1 MSNDKF
7 QVAFLEEAS
16 ELLEQLETLLIEL
29 EQTPDNRESLE
40 ATFRV
45 MHTLKGAA
53 GMFGFSKIETFT
65 HDLETVFDLLR
76 DGKLSLNEDLIDL
89 SLRAR
94 DQLLLMLG
102 DEAAID
108 ENEVSAITAGL
119 KKFSGDS
126 PQTAPEEET
135 NTDVSQ
141 DSNRCLWWVKFVP
154 KSDLL
159 LNGTNP
165 LHLLEDLQSLGEM
178 KAFTRAGKLPA
189 LDKMNGEQCYLTWDI
204 LLDTANTEN
213 SVRDV
218 FIFVEDECDLSITGI
233 AGNARTDLEHLWGE
247 LTDYFRSTS
256 EPDKGEIAKMV
267 AKHAHPEKTEEKKDL
282 PQTPGENKTRS
293 AAPNAGNRREQTI
306 KVGSRKLDEL
316 VNLVGELV
324 SLQARLDQMSQKK
337 GDIEL
342 TAIAESFNRLTM
354 QLRDSALNMRM
365 LPIGTLFNKFGRLT
379 RDLAKELDKKI
390 EFETSGEDTELD
402 KTVIEQLNDPLV
414 HLIRNAADHGVESPE
429 ERRKAG
435 KPEEGRVHLSAEHSG
450 GHVLIRIIDDGKGID
465 PQKIFAKAVEKGL
478 VHADAQMSEREI
490 FNLLFE
496 PGFSTAEA
504 VTRVSGRGVGMDVVR
519 RTIEGLRGTIE
530 VESRLGKGSVF
541 TLKLP
546 LTLAII
552 DGLLVNIGGNAFVLP
567 LSSVNECLEIQ
578 KTDLRNEKRVI
589 NLRGSL
595 VPYLDLRRYF
605 EIVEEAP
612 QIQQVAITTIA
623 DKKLGLLVDEVLG
636 QHQTVIKSLG
646 PLYEEVRG
654 VAGATILG
662 SGEVALILDIQEL
675 NRIGEQEDL
684 LELASH
690 N

>member
-316 VNLVGELV
+316 VNMVGELV